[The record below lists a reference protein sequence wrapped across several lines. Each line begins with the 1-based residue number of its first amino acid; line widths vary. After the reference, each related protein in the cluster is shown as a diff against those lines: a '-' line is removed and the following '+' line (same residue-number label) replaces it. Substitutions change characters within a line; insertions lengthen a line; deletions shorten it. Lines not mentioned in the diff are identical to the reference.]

1 MSNKEEIPTINLKLE
16 TKEVK
21 SRVVKTDWTIVET
34 PYMILSDKNRN
45 RRIWTNSKKK
55 IILYYLWRI
64 TRIEWFVKKYN
75 KLPVIPEAD
84 DSTSTVQKPASK
96 SGFCYIGEDRG
107 FRSCIEVGEGETCMS
122 GDIFPTEAICIN
134 PNLRE

>member
-1 MSNKEEIPTINLKLE
+1 MNKEEEIPTINLKLE

-21 SRVVKTDWTIVET
+21 SRVVKTDWIIVET
-34 PYMILSDKNRN
+34 PYMILSDKNGN

-75 KLPVIPEAD
+75 KLP
-84 DSTSTVQKPASK
+84 
-96 SGFCYIGEDRG
+96 R
-107 FRSCIEVGEGETCMS
+107 
-122 GDIFPTEAICIN
+122 
-134 PNLRE
+134 

>member
-1 MSNKEEIPTINLKLE
+1 MNKEEEIPTINLKLE

-21 SRVVKTDWTIVET
+21 SRVVKTDCIIVET
-34 PYMILSDKNRN
+34 PYMILSDKNGN

-75 KLPVIPEAD
+75 KLP
-84 DSTSTVQKPASK
+84 
-96 SGFCYIGEDRG
+96 R
-107 FRSCIEVGEGETCMS
+107 
-122 GDIFPTEAICIN
+122 
-134 PNLRE
+134 

>member
-75 KLPVIPEAD
+75 KLP
-84 DSTSTVQKPASK
+84 
-96 SGFCYIGEDRG
+96 R
-107 FRSCIEVGEGETCMS
+107 
-122 GDIFPTEAICIN
+122 
-134 PNLRE
+134 